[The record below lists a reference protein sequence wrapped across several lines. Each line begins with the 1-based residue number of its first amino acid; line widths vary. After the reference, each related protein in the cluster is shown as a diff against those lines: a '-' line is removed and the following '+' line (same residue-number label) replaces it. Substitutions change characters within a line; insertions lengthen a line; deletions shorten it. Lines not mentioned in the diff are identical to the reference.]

1 MIIMKNEI
9 NLPVGINPIILNN
22 KGEILLGRRINKYG
36 AGTYCFPGGRLQK
49 NETFEQCIIRELMEE
64 TGLIIKE
71 EDIEIIN
78 LANTIDNTNDT
89 HYIQVGAF
97 VKKYDGIPE
106 IKEPDK
112 CDDLRFFP
120 LDNLPVIFGP
130 NKPTIDLYKEHV
142 FYDKKLNLD
151 K

>member
-1 MIIMKNEI
+1 MKNE
-9 NLPVGINPIILNN
+9 NNMPVGINPIILND

-49 NETFEQCIIRELMEE
+49 GETFEQCIIRELMEE

-78 LANTIDNTNDT
+78 IANTIDSNNDT
-89 HYIQVGAF
+89 HYLQVGAI
-97 VKKYDGIPE
+97 VKKYEGIPE

-112 CDDLRFFP
+112 CDDLRFFS
-120 LDNLPVIFGP
+120 LNNLPVIFKP
-130 NKPTIDLYKEHV
+130 NSPTIELYKKHIM
-142 FYDKKLNLD
+142 YDKNLNVNE
-151 K
+151 